1 MKNSV
6 LTAAF
11 VLLSTIGFAQDKS
24 SSLVAAPKEPAKMEK
39 SGHGCMMA
47 DSKAIADLK
56 LTAAQQTKVESIL
69 ANCSKECNG
78 MKEGD
83 AKKAE
88 TMSKYQDEIKNV
100 LTPEQFVQWKA
111 SCDASEKEH
120 NMMHKEHMDSAK

>member
-24 SSLVAAPKEPAKMEK
+24 SSLVAAPKEPAKMER

-69 ANCSKECNG
+69 ANCNKECTS

-83 AKKAE
+83 SKKTEA
-88 TMSKYQDEIKNV
+88 MAKYQDEIKNV
-100 LTPEQFVQWKA
+100 LTPEQYLQWKA
-111 SCDASEKEH
+111 SCDAAEKEH
-120 NMMHKEHMDSAK
+120 NMMQKEPAK